1 MLVRGFYCKTCEFP
15 FCLSF
20 LARVPRSVERGNS
33 SGQLVY
39 KYRTLW
45 SWTGELYIKC
55 LVKKMPGLALL
66 LEVKR

>member
-45 SWTGELYIKC
+45 SWTGIIYQVFGEKNAR
-55 LVKKMPGLALL
+55 LALL